1 LKEKFKLDIIG
12 VNNINDA
19 MKYLEIK

>member
-12 VNNINDA
+12 AKNIREA
-19 MKYLEIK
+19 LGYLSLI